1 MSWFDW
7 LGGSKKKDQKGLT
20 NEEIKGMSLEEIK
33 ETNLERSIQI
43 LNHFKIEKFDA
54 VEPKK
59 GQTGIENIGNT
70 CFMGS
75 ALQCL
80 SNIGNTNKSTLL
92 STCLQKNGFII

>member
-7 LGGSKKKDQKGLT
+7 FGGSKKKDQKGLT
-20 NEEIKGMSLEEIK
+20 NEQMKEMSPEEIK
-33 ETNLERSIQI
+33 EQNQERSIQL
-43 LNHFKIEKFDA
+43 LNHFKIEKYDA

-80 SNIGNTNKSTLL
+80 SNIGNPNKSTLL
-92 STCLQKNGFII
+92 SSCSKKDGFMI